1 MVMFP
6 QEDSSMMLYKKMILA
21 AGCAALCTALFAQT
35 QTVQKKDDTAN
46 KNEKKSETSVE
57 NEYLND
63 MDGSVILSLAN
74 SDELDNKLVALQY
87 LENAVEGGNT
97 SDAVVQGLDQLA
109 GEGINTQTRKNG
121 RLMNNYPQ
129 IRREAC
135 LLLGKVG
142 GEHSKNTLKNIAV
155 ADNEPMVQAAA
166 IKSLGDIGINEND
179 EVSDAI
185 AYANLRNRVLNP
197 TSSMAFETL
206 DAFSKLAD
214 GTQNKRRM
222 MDEIAAIAADNHYNQ
237 AVRKH
242 ALEVLKGMKDSS
254 SSDSKKKSSSSDTAV
269 KTSEAK

>member
-1 MVMFP
+1 
-6 QEDSSMMLYKKMILA
+6 MMLSKKMILA

-35 QTVQKKDDTAN
+35 QTVQKKDDTAD

-87 LENAVEGGNT
+87 LENAVDDGNS
-97 SDAVVQGLDQLA
+97 SDAVVQALDQLA
-109 GEGINTQTRKNG
+109 GEGINNQTRKNG
-121 RLMNNYPQ
+121 RLTNNYPQ

-166 IKSLGDIGINEND
+166 IKSLGDIGINESD

-242 ALEVLKGMKDSS
+242 ALEVLKGMKSDSS
-254 SSDSKKKSSSSDTAV
+254 SSDSKKKNSSSGTAKSSDTA
-269 KTSEAK
+269 KTAESK